1 MLNVLTAFAIIFV
14 VIGVGWLLG
23 KREIIG
29 KGKNR
34 LMLNQ
39 VAFYAATPS
48 LIFSSVAQ
56 SDPRHFTSPVLLV
69 ITVSTA
75 VTALIYIVCSLLF
88 FRQDVPTT
96 TMGASASSYY
106 NSVNMG
112 LPVSIYVLGEA
123 THVIPTLIV
132 QMALFTPII
141 LAFLGSDQESVAGK
155 PKVLSFFLSVKNALV
170 SPVVIA
176 SFLGVIV
183 ALTDF
188 SVPAPI
194 MEPLT
199 ILGGASVPMILMSF
213 GASLTAGGVLTSK
226 PDRPGVLTA
235 TVLKIIGMP
244 LVSWLLCLAFG
255 VRGDFMYAAV
265 ILSALPT
272 AQNVYNYAATYGRG
286 EVIARDSVFLTTF
299 LSMPAMLVI
308 ALLFG
313 Q

>member
-1 MLNVLTAFAIIFV
+1 MLNVLTAFAIIFI
-14 VIGVGWLLG
+14 VIGVGWYLG

-39 VAFYAATPS
+39 VAFYAATPA
-48 LIFSSVAQ
+48 LIFSSVAD

-75 VTALIYIVCSLLF
+75 LTALIYIIGSRLF

-141 LAFLGSDQESVAGK
+141 LAFLGSDQDDVAGK
-155 PKVLSFFLSVKNALV
+155 PKAWSFLISVKNALV

-176 SFLGVIV
+176 SFLGLIV
-183 ALTDF
+183 ALTDIA
-188 SVPAPI
+188 VPAPI
-194 MEPLT
+194 MEPLS

-213 GASLTAGGVLTSK
+213 GASLTAGGVLASV

-235 TVLKIIGMP
+235 TTLKVVGMP
-244 LVSWLLCLAFG
+244 VVSWLLCLAFG
-255 VRGDFMYAAV
+255 VQGNLMYAAV

-286 EVIARDSVFLTTF
+286 ETIARDTVFLTTF
-299 LSMPAMLVI
+299 LALPAMLVI

-313 Q
+313 R